1 MIRDTVQSPKNKVC
15 ESKQKEY
22 LNQIK
27 YLDNVVAH
35 KFVKV
40 LIALLATLFLAAPAW
55 AVDVSMGAG
64 GNLVFEPNEI
74 TISAGDTVHFINEAL
89 PPHNIIVE
97 GRADLS
103 REALLFAPG
112 ESQDVVF
119 ADKGDYNYWCGPH
132 QGAGMIGKVH
142 VE

>member
-1 MIRDTVQSPKNKVC
+1 MLKS
-15 ESKQKEY
+15 EQKEY

-55 AVDVSMGAG
+55 AIDVSMGAN
-64 GNLVFEPNEI
+64 GNLAFSPNEI
-74 TISAGDTVHFINEAL
+74 TISAGDTIHFINESL

-97 GRADLS
+97 ARPDLS

-119 ADKGDYNYWCGPH
+119 ADVGDYNFFCGPH
-132 QGAGMIGKVH
+132 QGAGMTGVVH

>member
-1 MIRDTVQSPKNKVC
+1 MRAIC
-15 ESKQKEY
+15 
-22 LNQIK
+22 
-27 YLDNVVAH
+27 
-35 KFVKV
+35 FF
-40 LIALLATLFLAAPAW
+40 LATFFFAIPAW

-74 TISAGDTVHFINEAL
+74 TISAGDTVHFVNEAL

-119 ADKGDYNYWCGPH
+119 ADKGDYNFFCGPH
-132 QGAGMIGKVH
+132 QGAGMTGIIH
-142 VE
+142 VN